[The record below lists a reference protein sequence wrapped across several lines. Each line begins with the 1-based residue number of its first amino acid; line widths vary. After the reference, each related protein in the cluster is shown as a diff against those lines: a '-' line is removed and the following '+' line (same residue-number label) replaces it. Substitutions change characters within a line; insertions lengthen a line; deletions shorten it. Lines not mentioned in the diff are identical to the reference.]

1 MALTYFGWC
10 GRLQNELFALLM
22 SPKGRESVKY
32 ISSITCS
39 KGDRVQESYF
49 SLSEEIF
56 SYNILGEKDLQCMV
70 IFFTNKDFI
79 LNTYCSLMH
88 ITQD

>member
-22 SPKGRESVKY
+22 SLKGGKASF

-39 KGDRVQESYF
+39 KGDRVQKSYF
-49 SLSEEIF
+49 SLSEKIL
-56 SYNILGEKDLQCMV
+56 SYNILGEKNLQCMV

-79 LNTYCSLMH
+79 LNTTYCS
-88 ITQD
+88 